1 MSWRR
6 FFRRGK
12 WDEERAR
19 ELASYLE
26 TETEE
31 NVARGMTREEASRAA
46 HIKLGNAT
54 RIREEIY
61 EMNSLSFLE
70 TLGQDLRYGAR
81 MLRKNPGFTAIAI
94 LTLALGIGANSAIF
108 SVVDAVL
115 LKPLRFKDPGSL
127 VLVWENQP
135 KYNLMRNVVAP
146 PNFFDWEQENH
157 CFSGIAAFLD
167 QPANLTGAG

>member
-31 NVARGMTREEASRAA
+31 NVARGMTREEARRAA

-61 EMNSLSFLE
+61 EMNSFGWLE
-70 TLGQDLRYGAR
+70 TLWRDLRFGAR
-81 MLRKNPGFTAIAI
+81 MLHKNPGFTIVSV
-94 LTLALGIGANSAIF
+94 LTLALGIGANTAIF
-108 SVVDAVL
+108 SMVDSFLLRATAVAE
-115 LKPLRFKDPGSL
+115 PQR
-127 VLVWENQP
+127 
-135 KYNLMRNVVAP
+135 
-146 PNFFDWEQENH
+146 
-157 CFSGIAAFLD
+157 IATLATEVIGGTYS
-167 QPANLTGAG
+167 A